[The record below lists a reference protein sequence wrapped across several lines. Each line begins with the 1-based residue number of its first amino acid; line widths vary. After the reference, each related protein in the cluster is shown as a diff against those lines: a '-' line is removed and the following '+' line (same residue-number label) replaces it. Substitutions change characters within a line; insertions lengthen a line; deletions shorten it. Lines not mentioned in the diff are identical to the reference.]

1 VAGRVIEGLA
11 VLLREAL
18 SSRSLTVAVAESCT
32 GGDLCAAVTA
42 VPGSSAYFLG
52 GVVAYADA
60 VKVRELFVPD
70 ALLASRGAVSEE
82 VALAM
87 AEGVRR
93 RFGAGIGV
101 GTTGIAGPEGGSP
114 EKPVGTVFVG
124 IVAGTVRISS
134 RLSLRGD
141 RKAVRRETV
150 AFTLKALIA
159 AAEGVSESFPPSPP
173 GGTAP

>member
-1 VAGRVIEGLA
+1 MADRVIEGLA
-11 VLLREAL
+11 AHLGSAL
-18 SSRSLTVAVAESCT
+18 SARSLTIAVAESCT

-52 GVVAYADA
+52 GIVAYADA
-60 VKVRELFVPD
+60 AKVRDLAVPD

-93 RFGAGIGV
+93 RAGANIGI
-101 GTTGIAGPEGGSP
+101 GTTGIAGPGGGTP

-124 IVAGTVRISS
+124 IAADAVRISS

-141 RKAVRRETV
+141 RKTVRRETV
-150 AFTLKALIA
+150 SAALKALVA
-159 AAEGVSESFPPSPP
+159 AVEGAS
-173 GGTAP
+173 G

>member
-1 VAGRVIEGLA
+1 VADRVIDGLA
-11 VLLREAL
+11 ALLGEAL

-52 GVVAYADA
+52 GIVAYANA
-60 VKVRELFVPD
+60 VKTRELFVPD
-70 ALLASRGAVSEE
+70 VLLASRGAVSEE
-82 VALAM
+82 VALAR

-93 RFGAGIGV
+93 RFGAGIGI
-101 GTTGIAGPEGGSP
+101 GTTGIAGPGGGTP
-114 EKPVGTVFVG
+114 GKPVGTVFVG
-124 IVAGTVRISS
+124 IAADAVRISG

-150 AFTLKALIA
+150 VSALQALIA
-159 AAEGVSESFPPSPP
+159 IAEG
-173 GGTAP
+173 APE

>member
-1 VAGRVIEGLA
+1 VADRVIDGLA
-11 VLLREAL
+11 ELLGEAL

-52 GVVAYADA
+52 GIVAYANA
-60 VKVRELFVPD
+60 VKTRELFVPD
-70 ALLASRGAVSEE
+70 TLLASRGAVSEE

-101 GTTGIAGPEGGSP
+101 GTTGIAGPGGDTP
-114 EKPVGTVFVG
+114 EKPVGTVCVG
-124 IVAGTVRISS
+124 IAADAVRISS

-150 AFTLKALIA
+150 ASALKALIA
-159 AAEGVSESFPPSPP
+159 AAEGVSE
-173 GGTAP
+173 